1 MILEIDS
8 VSEIPLYQQ
17 VRDQII
23 VGIAQGDLQYGEK
36 LPSVRQL
43 AEDLEMNPM
52 TVSKAYQ
59 LLKGEG
65 LLETNRQTGTKI
77 VDHAPSLSPMEEE
90 QLAERLMLLLSE
102 GAAKTGNRDEWIQ
115 RIYSIVE
122 KIIRKDDHS

>member
-8 VSEIPLYQQ
+8 VSEVPLYQQ

-23 VGIAQGDLQYGEK
+23 VGIAQGNLQYGEK

-43 AEDLEMNPM
+43 AIDLEINPM

-65 LLETNRQTGTKI
+65 LLETDRQTGTKI
-77 VDHAPSLSPMEEE
+77 VDHAPSLSPIEEI
-90 QLAERLMLLLSE
+90 QLEERLTLLLSE
-102 GAAKTGNRDEWIQ
+102 GVAKTGSRKEWIQ

-122 KIIRKDDHS
+122 NINRKDD

>member
-8 VSEIPLYQQ
+8 VSEVPLYQQ

-23 VGIAQGDLQYGEK
+23 VGIAQGNLQYGEK

-43 AEDLEMNPM
+43 AIDLEINPM

-65 LLETNRQTGTKI
+65 LLETDRQTGTKI
-77 VDHAPSLSPMEEE
+77 VDQAPSLSPIEEI
-90 QLAERLMLLLSE
+90 QLEERLTLLLSE
-102 GAAKTGNRDEWIQ
+102 GVAKTGSRKEWIQ

-122 KIIRKDDHS
+122 NINRKDD

>member
-8 VSEIPLYQQ
+8 VSEVPLYQQ

-23 VGIAQGDLQYGEK
+23 VGIAQGNLQYGEK

-43 AEDLEMNPM
+43 AIDLEINPM

-65 LLETNRQTGTKI
+65 LLETDRQTGTKI
-77 VDHAPSLSPMEEE
+77 VDHAPSLSPIEEIE
-90 QLAERLMLLLSE
+90 LEERLTLLLSE
-102 GAAKTGNRDEWIQ
+102 GVAKTGSRKEWIQ

-122 KIIRKDDHS
+122 NINRKDD

>member
-8 VSEIPLYQQ
+8 VSEVPLYQQ
-17 VRDQII
+17 VRNQII
-23 VGIAQGDLQYGEK
+23 VGIAQGNLQYGEK

-43 AEDLEMNPM
+43 AIDLEINPM

-65 LLETNRQTGTKI
+65 LLETDRQTGTKI
-77 VDHAPSLSPMEEE
+77 VDHAPSLSPIEEI
-90 QLAERLMLLLSE
+90 QLEERLTLLLSE
-102 GAAKTGNRDEWIQ
+102 GVAKTGSRKEWIQ

-122 KIIRKDDHS
+122 NINRKDD